1 MIIVYNKKNLA
12 LLVSLLNLGYVA
24 ITEKG
29 YAVKEKERSSDDV
42 LIVNL
47 IADIEERM

>member
-1 MIIVYNKKNLA
+1 MIIIYNKKNLEY
-12 LLVSLLNLGYVA
+12 LVSLLDLGYVA

-29 YAVKEKERSSDDV
+29 YAVKETERSSDDV
-42 LIVNL
+42 LIVSL